1 MKHQKNKTT
10 ENMQK
15 QTERKRPW
23 RKYGQVTNHR
33 FAGEL
38 D

>member
-1 MKHQKNKTT
+1 MQNKIKNMNP
-10 ENMQK
+10 NMQK
-15 QTERKRPW
+15 QTERNRPW